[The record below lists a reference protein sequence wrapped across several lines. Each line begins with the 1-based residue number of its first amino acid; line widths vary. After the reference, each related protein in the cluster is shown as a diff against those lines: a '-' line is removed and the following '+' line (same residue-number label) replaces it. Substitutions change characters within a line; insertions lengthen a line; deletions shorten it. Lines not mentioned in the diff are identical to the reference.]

1 MNILHVKSIN
11 HDSVWKVVK
20 EVRIHYLH
28 KNAYSLCDPIS
39 TLLNERDVQANTMKV
54 FEKLGLNIT
63 DDLFENVPEPTLQT
77 AGDMFIY
84 LNSCPSPL
92 LSLYT
97 DLFKNASSRDIILTL
112 RGILKTSTKGENKIA
127 LKIWTKIMDEME
139 LNFKWIEKVTK
150 DFNPDSYADNYGDD
164 KFGNISNILL
174 INSLLL
180 YH

>member
-1 MNILHVKSIN
+1 MIF
-11 HDSVWKVVK
+11 
-20 EVRIHYLH
+20 
-28 KNAYSLCDPIS
+28 A
-39 TLLNERDVQANTMKV
+39 
-54 FEKLGLNIT
+54 
-63 DDLFENVPEPTLQT
+63 
-77 AGDMFIY
+77 
-84 LNSCPSPL
+84 SCPPQIL
-92 LSLYT
+92 GLYT

-127 LKIWTKIMDEME
+127 LKIWTKIMDEMK

-150 DFNPDSYADNYGDD
+150 DFNPDGYADNYGDD